1 VDEKEEGGELT
12 RSSRREMKRTL
23 RIFLRAAGGKGWSP
37 MFVRLVVVVVDSC
50 GPVMVCVLLY
60 SHYLQRSTR
69 EQYLVSNV
77 ADVFQ

>member
-37 MFVRLVVVVVDSC
+37 MFVRLVVVVDSC
-50 GPVMVCVLLY
+50 GLVMVCVLLY
-60 SHYLQRSTR
+60 SHYFSEVQGS
-69 EQYLVSNV
+69 SIW
-77 ADVFQ
+77 